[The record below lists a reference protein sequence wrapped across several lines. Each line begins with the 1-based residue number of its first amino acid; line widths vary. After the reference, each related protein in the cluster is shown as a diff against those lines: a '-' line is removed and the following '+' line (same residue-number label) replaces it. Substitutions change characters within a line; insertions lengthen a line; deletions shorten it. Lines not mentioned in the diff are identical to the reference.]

1 MKSQYKN
8 KIVCP
13 ECGKKNCAVFD
24 DGHHHCFTMDCGY
37 TYYPNKKEKQ
47 VTSKIIPIYKPN
59 PQLLKVT
66 PIALPKRGITKE
78 TSELFGYG
86 MSEYRRQPVQVATYK
101 DQKGNDVAQHIRF
114 QDKKFIW
121 IGDMSK
127 VQLWGQH
134 LWRQHGGNGSV
145 FITVCE

>member
-37 TYYPNKKEKQ
+37 TYYPNKKEKK
-47 VTSKIIPIYKPN
+47 VTTKIIPIYKPN
-59 PQLLKVT
+59 PKLLKVT

-78 TSELFGYG
+78 TSELFGCLLYT
-86 MSEYRRQPVQVATYK
+86 SPSPRDLYRSRMPSSA
-101 DQKGNDVAQHIRF
+101 
-114 QDKKFIW
+114 
-121 IGDMSK
+121 
-127 VQLWGQH
+127 
-134 LWRQHGGNGSV
+134 
-145 FITVCE
+145 

>member
-1 MKSQYKN
+1 MMDTT
-8 KIVCP
+8 IVSLWTVATP
-13 ECGKKNCAVFD
+13 TTQTKK
-24 DGHHHCFTMDCGY
+24 
-37 TYYPNKKEKQ
+37 KRQ

-114 QDKKFIW
+114 RTRSLY
-121 IGDMSK
+121 G
-127 VQLWGQH
+127 
-134 LWRQHGGNGSV
+134 
-145 FITVCE
+145 